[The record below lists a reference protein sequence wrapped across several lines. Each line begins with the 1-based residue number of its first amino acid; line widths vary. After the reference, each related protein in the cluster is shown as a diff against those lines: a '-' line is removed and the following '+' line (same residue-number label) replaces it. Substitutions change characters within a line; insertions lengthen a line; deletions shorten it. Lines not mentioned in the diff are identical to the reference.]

1 METLDSWLA
10 HSRRVL
16 VFSGAGISTGCG
28 IPDFRGPNGVWRRRD
43 PVMLPDFLRSHD
55 ARVEYWDQK
64 LELAPLIAAARPG
77 PTHLAIV
84 RLEARG
90 RVQAVVTQNIDGL
103 HHAAGSDPTR
113 IFELHGSHRE
123 VECTSCGRRGDP
135 APPLAHFR
143 RTREPPRCDC
153 GGPLKFATISF
164 GQALDAEV
172 LRRAADE
179 ASRADLVLALGST
192 LSVQPAAQ
200 IPLLAARRGVPYLI
214 VNQGE
219 TEHDAIAT
227 LRIDGD
233 VDSILPAAID
243 AALDALG

>member
-1 METLDSWLA
+1 METLVSWLTRC
-10 HSRRVL
+10 RRVL

-43 PVMLPDFLRSHD
+43 PVMLADFLRSRD

-77 PTHLAIV
+77 PTHVAIA

-103 HHAAGSDPTR
+103 HHAAGGDPAR
-113 IFELHGSHRE
+113 ILELHGSHRE

-135 APPLAHFR
+135 APALERFR
-143 RTREPPRCDC
+143 SSREPPRCDC
-153 GGPLKFATISF
+153 DGPLKFATISF
-164 GQALDAEV
+164 GQTLDPAL

-200 IPLLAARRGVPYLI
+200 IPLVAARRGVPYLI

-219 TEHDAIAT
+219 TEHDALAT
-227 LRIDGD
+227 LRIDGN
-233 VDSILPAAID
+233 VDGIVPAAID
-243 AALDALG
+243 AALDALK